1 MSMRARPVNPS
12 VSTSDERCTPEYW
25 QAVKPRWQELAES
38 GAEVP
43 FFMGGSWLET
53 WIEVFADA
61 LSPRL
66 FHCERDGA
74 WLGAC
79 LLTERRERRGPV
91 PVRCLHLHTAG
102 EAPGEGVCVEYDQV
116 LARVGEE
123 DVVARALA
131 AQLAARAGDEV
142 VAGGLT
148 EPSLDFLR
156 RALPGWIE
164 ETMWSTDPFVD
175 FEAVRA
181 AGSDYRRAALS
192 RNSRAQVGR
201 SVRAYEE
208 LGGLETEVASDLASA
223 QAMLQE
229 LIGLHQAAWVGRGR
243 GGAFAS
249 ARNRL
254 FHERLVER
262 AFPTGAIQL
271 VRVSAGGETVGLL
284 YSFVDR
290 GRVFFY
296 QSGLRY
302 REENRFR
309 PGLVAH
315 VCAIERCLA
324 LGLREYHFLA
334 GDETTPRYKTS
345 LSNAE
350 RKLAWAHF
358 QRPGLK
364 TSVIRGLRSLKRRYE
379 SNREPDQESSP
390 ESIPE
395 SSS

>member
-1 MSMRARPVNPS
+1 MDPTASLAP
-12 VSTSDERCTPEYW
+12 VSTGFQRCTPE
-25 QAVKPRWQELAES
+25 QLRTASPRWQELVES

-53 WIEVFADA
+53 WIEVFGDA
-61 LSPRL
+61 LSPRM

-79 LLTERRERRGPV
+79 LLTERLERRGPV

-116 LARVGEE
+116 LERAGEE
-123 DVVARALA
+123 DAVARALA
-131 AQLAARAGDEV
+131 TELAASAGDEV

-148 EPSLDFLR
+148 EPALDFLR

-164 ETMWSTDPFVD
+164 ETMWSSDPFVD

-181 AGSDYRRAALS
+181 AGLDYRRAALS

-208 LGGLETEVASDLASA
+208 LGGLATEIASDLGSA
-223 QAMLQE
+223 QAMLHE
-229 LIGLHQAAWVGRGR
+229 LIELHQAAWIGRGR

-249 ARNRL
+249 ARNRR

-262 AFPTGAIQL
+262 AFPSGAIQL
-271 VRVSAGGETVGLL
+271 VRVSAGGETIGLL
-284 YSFVDR
+284 YSFVDQ

-296 QSGLRY
+296 QSGILY

-315 VCAIERCLA
+315 VCAIERCLE

-334 GDETTPRYKTS
+334 GDAAPPRYKTS

-350 RKLAWAHF
+350 RKLAWTRF
-358 QRPGLK
+358 QRPGIK
-364 TSVIRGLRSLKRRYE
+364 TSLIRGLRSLKRRFE
-379 SNREPDQESSP
+379 SSRQSSP
-390 ESIPE
+390 EPDLE
-395 SSS
+395 SKS